1 MFLGVFEYSM
11 CVLVYF
17 PLSVMGRLRS
27 VMVAYPDNVH
37 LCSHGEFYSVYF
49 TSFLNVDIIYL

>member
-1 MFLGVFEYSM
+1 MFLGVFEYGL
-11 CVLVYF
+11 CVIVYL

-37 LCSHGEFYSVYF
+37 LCSHDEFYSVYA
-49 TSFLNVDIIYL
+49 TSLFNC